1 MKMQNYKLS
10 TLLTSPI
17 AVPHQQSGETSVHP
31 QCLHLLLLN
40 SWTTFATA
48 YINMYDRLNFVTDL
62 FEVEY
67 YFFPSNGSRKENYSP
82 HILFPGLKPIHMLAL
97 QVARL

>member
-62 FEVEY
+62 FEDE
-67 YFFPSNGSRKENYSP
+67 YFFSIKWQQERKLQSAYPLSRTETHSY
-82 HILFPGLKPIHMLAL
+82 
-97 QVARL
+97 ARTTGG